1 VSESLLK
8 LLDVTEVT
16 ESTADPQTRVE
27 SLCCDSRRAGPG
39 TLFFAL
45 RGARIDGA
53 QFVAQAAEK
62 GAVAIVSDAA
72 LPACASSL
80 IRVPDARAAMAD
92 IAAAFYGN
100 PADKL
105 KVMGVTGTNGKTT
118 TAFLV
123 KHLLDADQRRCGLIG
138 TVKYCIGVT
147 EIDAPRTTP
156 ESLDLQELLAR
167 MLDAGNKAVAM
178 EVSSHALVQHRARA
192 IDFDT
197 AVFTNLTQDHLDY
210 HKTMEEYFEAK
221 ATLFEGLA
229 AQRKKKARAI
239 INIDDRYGHRLSE
252 RFKKRIP
259 VVTYGQRVGSDFRAT
274 DVRFDAAGSEY
285 HLEAKGRSYLVRLP
299 LIGSFNIYN
308 SLAAIAAAAS
318 MGMELRSAVTSI
330 ARAPQIPGRL
340 ERVPAKRSFQVFVD
354 YAHTED
360 ALRNVLRTLRE
371 LKPNRLIT
379 VFGCGG
385 DRDRAKRPLMAA
397 ASEEFSDWSILTS
410 DNPRSEDPAR
420 ILSEM
425 RAGLRAGR
433 HEEIPDRTEA
443 IRKAVRLAGA
453 GDIILIAGKGHE
465 TYQEFADRKIPF
477 DDSAVARRAIEEKRV
492 EIEEGYGKRRDGG
505 DARQADRPPSKR
517 QKEL

>member
-8 LLDVTEVT
+8 LLDATEII

-27 SLCCDSRRAGPG
+27 SLCYDSRRASPG
-39 TLFFAL
+39 SLFFAL
-45 RGARIDGA
+45 QGARLNGT

-72 LPACASSL
+72 LPACAAPL
-80 IRVPDARAAMAD
+80 IRVLDARAAMAD
-92 IAAAFYGN
+92 IAAAFYGH
-100 PADKL
+100 PSSKL
-105 KVMGVTGTNGKTT
+105 RVMGVTGTNGKTT
-118 TAFLV
+118 IAFLV

-138 TVKYCIGVT
+138 TVKYCIGDS

-167 MLDAGNKAVAM
+167 MVDAGNKAVAM
-178 EVSSHALVQHRARA
+178 EVSSHGLVQHRARR
-192 IDFDT
+192 IEFDT

-210 HKTMEEYFEAK
+210 HKTMENYFEAK
-221 ATLFEGLA
+221 AAFFEGLP

-239 INIDDRYGHRLSE
+239 INMDDRYGHRLSE

-259 VVTYGQRVGSDFRAT
+259 IVTYGLRVGCDYRAT
-274 DVRFDAAGSEY
+274 DVRYDTTGSEY

-299 LIGSFNIYN
+299 LIGFFNIYN
-308 SLAAIAAAAS
+308 SLAAIAAVAS
-318 MGMELRSAVTSI
+318 MGMELRAAV
-330 ARAPQIPGRL
+330 AALAKAPQVPGRL
-340 ERVPAKRSFQVFVD
+340 ERVPAKRGFQVFVD

-371 LKPNRLIT
+371 LGPNRLIT

-420 ILSEM
+420 IISDM
-425 RAGLRAGR
+425 RTGLRTSR
-433 HEEIPDRTEA
+433 HEEIPDRTSA
-443 IRKAVRLAGA
+443 IRRAVTLAGA
-453 GDIILIAGKGHE
+453 GDIVLIAGKGHE
-465 TYQEFADRKIPF
+465 NYQEFADRKIPF
-477 DDSAVARRAIEEKRV
+477 DDSAVARRAIEEKRI
-492 EIEEGYGKRRDGG
+492 EIEEGRPGANDQNIGSS
-505 DARQADRPPSKR
+505 DRVPSKR
-517 QKEL
+517 KGEF

>member
-1 VSESLLK
+1 MSETLLK
-8 LLDVTEVT
+8 LLNATEVI
-16 ESTADPQTRVE
+16 ESTADPQTRVK
-27 SLCCDSRRAGPG
+27 SLCYDSRRASPG
-39 TLFFAL
+39 SLFFAL
-45 RGARIDGA
+45 QGARLDGA

-72 LPACASSL
+72 LPACASPL
-80 IRVPDARAAMAD
+80 VRVADARAAMAD
-92 IAAAFYGN
+92 IASAFYN
-100 PADKL
+100 KPADKL

-123 KHLLDADQRRCGLIG
+123 KHLLDVDQRRCGLIG
-138 TVKYCIGVT
+138 TVKYCIGET

-167 MLDAGNKAVAM
+167 MLDGGNKAVAM
-178 EVSSHALVQHRARA
+178 EVSSHGLVQHRTRA
-192 IDFDT
+192 IEFDT

-210 HKTMEEYFEAK
+210 HGTMESYFEAK
-221 ATLFEGLA
+221 AALFEGLA
-229 AQRKKKARAI
+229 RQRKKKARAI
-239 INIDDRYGHRLSE
+239 INVDDRYGHRLSE

-259 VVTYGQRVGSDFRAT
+259 VVTYGLRVGCDYRAT
-274 DVRFDAAGSEY
+274 DIRFDATGSEY
-285 HLEAKGRSYLVRLP
+285 HLEAKGRTYLVRLP

-308 SLAAIAAAAS
+308 SLAAIAAASS
-318 MGMELRSAVTSI
+318 MGMELRSAVAAI
-330 ARAPQIPGRL
+330 ASAPQVPGRL

-371 LKPNRLIT
+371 LRPNRLIT

-410 DNPRSEDPAR
+410 DNPRSEDPAQ
-420 ILSEM
+420 IISEM
-425 RAGLRAGR
+425 RAGLRTSR
-433 HEEIPDRTEA
+433 HEEIPDRTDA
-443 IRKAVRLAGA
+443 IRRAVTLASA
-453 GDIILIAGKGHE
+453 GDIVLIAGKGHE

-492 EIEEGYGKRRDGG
+492 EIEDDRRAENDEDFGS
-505 DARQADRPPSKR
+505 ADRVPSKPQR
-517 QKEL
+517 DF